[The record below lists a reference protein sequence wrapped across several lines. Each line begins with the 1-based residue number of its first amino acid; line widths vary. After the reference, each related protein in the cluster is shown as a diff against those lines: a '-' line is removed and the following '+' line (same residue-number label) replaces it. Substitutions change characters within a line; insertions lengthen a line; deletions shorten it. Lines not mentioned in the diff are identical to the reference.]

1 MGSDKFKVIDNTD
14 VYKYVHTGTY
24 VYKYVY

>member
-14 VYKYVHTGTY
+14 VYKYVHTSTY